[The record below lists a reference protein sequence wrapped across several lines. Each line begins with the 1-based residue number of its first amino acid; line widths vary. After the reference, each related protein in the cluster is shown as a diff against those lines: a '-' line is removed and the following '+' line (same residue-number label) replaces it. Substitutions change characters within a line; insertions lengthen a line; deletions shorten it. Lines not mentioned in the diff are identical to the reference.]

1 MKKILI
7 IILTLLLCTGCFD
20 YKEINDLAIINAIGV
35 DYEDDEYIITL
46 EILNDQIDKDSSKI
60 TSYTKVGHGKNLT
73 SAIENA
79 ADKLSKQ
86 LIFNHI
92 KLMIL
97 SKSIIEEKFE
107 NIIDLFLRNTYFR
120 ENFYVI
126 SATKNKPETLLN
138 HTTNEAPI
146 ASTAITDTLESIRY
160 SSNTN
165 VLKKFDEI
173 VEEVIT
179 YGIDTCFSNIT
190 LKDNE
195 FIVDGMSIFNNYS
208 YKSNLSNEYVKIYNL
223 LTDNFDRPTYTI
235 NYDNLSFTTA
245 INNGKINAEI
255 KSGTIN
261 VTGNLMGR
269 IIDNDPKYNIR
280 DPKNLE
286 RIDNDFTNLLNKKIP
301 EFIKVLQDNNSD
313 ILGITKNYYKKTR
326 TKNKDYWLKLDI
338 KSNIKF
344 NINKKGLIYDVERE
358 SWKRIIVYLYISYHT
373 FFF

>member
-35 DYEDDEYIITL
+35 DYEDDEYVITL

-146 ASTAITDTLESIRY
+146 ASTAITDTLESTRY

-235 NYDNLSFTTA
+235 NYDNLAFTTA
-245 INNGKINAEI
+245 INNGKINTEI

-313 ILGITKNYYKKTR
+313 ILGITRNYYKKTR
-326 TKNKDYWLKLDI
+326 TKDKDYWLKLDI

>member
-35 DYEDDEYIITL
+35 DYENDEYVITL

-208 YKSNLSNEYVKIYNL
+208 YKSNLNNEYVKIYNL

-245 INNGKINAEI
+245 INNGKINTEI

-261 VTGNLMGR
+261 ATGNLMGR

-286 RIDNDFTNLLNKKIP
+286 KIDNDFTNLLNKKIS

-313 ILGITKNYYKKTR
+313 ILGITRNYYKKTR
-326 TKNKDYWLKLDI
+326 TKDKDYWLKLDI

-358 SWKRIIVYLYISYHT
+358 SWKRIIDYLYISYHT

>member
-35 DYEDDEYIITL
+35 DYENDEYVITL

-165 VLKKFDEI
+165 ILKKFDEM

-245 INNGKINAEI
+245 INNGKINTEI
-255 KSGTIN
+255 NNGSIN
-261 VTGNLMGR
+261 VNGNLMGR

-280 DPKNLE
+280 DPKSLE
-286 RIDNDFTNLLNKKIP
+286 RIDNDFTNLLNKKIS

-313 ILGITKNYYKKTR
+313 ILGITRNYYKKTR
-326 TKNKDYWLKLDI
+326 TKDKGYWLKLDI

>member
-35 DYEDDEYIITL
+35 DYENDEYIITL

-195 FIVDGMSIFNNYS
+195 FIVDGMSIFNNYN
-208 YKSNLSNEYVKIYNL
+208 YKGNLNNEYVKIYNL

-245 INNGKINAEI
+245 INNGKINTEI
-255 KSGTIN
+255 KNGTIN
-261 VTGNLMGR
+261 ATGNLMGR

-286 RIDNDFTNLLNKKIP
+286 KIDNDFTNLLNKKIS

-313 ILGITKNYYKKTR
+313 ILGITRNYYKKTR
-326 TKNKDYWLKLDI
+326 TKDKDYWLKLDI

>member
-35 DYEDDEYIITL
+35 DYENDEYVITL

-126 SATKNKPETLLN
+126 STTKNKPETLLN

-165 VLKKFDEI
+165 VLKKFDEM

-313 ILGITKNYYKKTR
+313 ILGITRNYYKKTR
-326 TKNKDYWLKLDI
+326 TKDKDYWLKLDI

>member
-35 DYEDDEYIITL
+35 DYEDDEYVITL

-165 VLKKFDEI
+165 VLKKFDEM

-223 LTDNFDRPTYTI
+223 LIDNFDRPTYTI

-286 RIDNDFTNLLNKKIP
+286 RIDNDFTNLLNKKIS

-313 ILGITKNYYKKTR
+313 ILGITRNYYKKTR
-326 TKNKDYWLKLDI
+326 TKDKDYWLKLDI

>member
-35 DYEDDEYIITL
+35 DYENDEYVITL

-195 FIVDGMSIFNNYS
+195 FIVDGMSIFNNYN
-208 YKSNLSNEYVKIYNL
+208 YKGNLNNEYVKIYNL

-245 INNGKINAEI
+245 INNGKINTEI

-261 VTGNLMGR
+261 ATGNLMGR

-286 RIDNDFTNLLNKKIP
+286 RIDNDFTNLLNKKIS

-313 ILGITKNYYKKTR
+313 ILGITRNYYKKTR
-326 TKNKDYWLKLDI
+326 TKDKDYWLKLDI

>member
-35 DYEDDEYIITL
+35 DYEDDEYVITL

-223 LTDNFDRPTYTI
+223 LIDNFDRPTYTI

-255 KSGTIN
+255 NNGSIN

-313 ILGITKNYYKKTR
+313 ILGITRNYYKKTR
-326 TKNKDYWLKLDI
+326 TKDKDYWLKLDI

>member
-35 DYEDDEYIITL
+35 DYENDEYVITL

-208 YKSNLSNEYVKIYNL
+208 YKSNLNNEYVKIYNL

-245 INNGKINAEI
+245 INNGKINTEI

-286 RIDNDFTNLLNKKIP
+286 RIDNDFTNLLNKKIS

-313 ILGITKNYYKKTR
+313 ILGITRNYYKKTR
-326 TKNKDYWLKLDI
+326 TKDKDYWLKLDI

>member
-35 DYEDDEYIITL
+35 DYENDEYVITL

-165 VLKKFDEI
+165 VLKKFDEM

-235 NYDNLSFTTA
+235 NYDNLAFTTA
-245 INNGKINAEI
+245 INNGKINTEI

-313 ILGITKNYYKKTR
+313 ILGITRNYYKKTR
-326 TKNKDYWLKLDI
+326 TKDKDYWLKLDI

>member
-35 DYEDDEYIITL
+35 DYEDNEYIITL

-165 VLKKFDEI
+165 VLKKFDEM

-223 LTDNFDRPTYTI
+223 LIDNFDRPTYTI

-313 ILGITKNYYKKTR
+313 ILGITRNYYKKTR
-326 TKNKDYWLKLDI
+326 TKDKDYWLKLDI

>member
-35 DYEDDEYIITL
+35 DYENDEYVITL

-173 VEEVIT
+173 IEEVIT

-245 INNGKINAEI
+245 INNGKINTEI

-286 RIDNDFTNLLNKKIP
+286 RIDNDFTNLLNKKIS

-313 ILGITKNYYKKTR
+313 ILGITRNYYKKTR
-326 TKNKDYWLKLDI
+326 TKDKDYWLKLNI

>member
-35 DYEDDEYIITL
+35 DYEDDEYVITL

-165 VLKKFDEI
+165 VLKKFDEM

-223 LTDNFDRPTYTI
+223 LIDNFDRPTYTI

-313 ILGITKNYYKKTR
+313 ILGITKNFYKKTR

>member
-35 DYEDDEYIITL
+35 DYENDEYVITL

-245 INNGKINAEI
+245 INNGKINTEI
-255 KSGTIN
+255 KNGTIN

-286 RIDNDFTNLLNKKIP
+286 KIDNDFTNLLNKKIS
-301 EFIKVLQDNNSD
+301 EFIKVLQDNKSD
-313 ILGITKNYYKKTR
+313 ILGITRNYYKKTR
-326 TKNKDYWLKLDI
+326 TKDKDYWLKLDI

>member
-35 DYEDDEYIITL
+35 DYENDEYVITL

-60 TSYTKVGHGKNLT
+60 TSYTKVGHGKTLT

-138 HTTNEAPI
+138 HTTNESPI
-146 ASTAITDTLESIRY
+146 ASTAIIDTLESISY

-165 VLKKFDEI
+165 ILKMFDEI
-173 VEEVIT
+173 IEEVIT

-190 LKDNE
+190 LKDDE
-195 FIVDGMSIFNNYS
+195 FIIDGMSIFNNYN
-208 YKSNLSNEYVKIYNL
+208 YKGNLNNEYVKIYNL

-235 NYDNLSFTTA
+235 NYDNLSFTVA
-245 INNGKINAEI
+245 INNGKLNTEINNGI
-255 KSGTIN
+255 INISGNI
-261 VTGNLMGR
+261 MGR
-269 IIDNDPKYNIR
+269 IIDNDPEFNIR

-286 RIDNDFTNLLNKKIP
+286 RIDNDFTNLLDKKIE
-301 EFIKVLQDNNSD
+301 EFIKVLQDNNTD

-326 TKNKDYWLKLDI
+326 TKDKDYWLKLDI
-338 KSNIKF
+338 KSDIKF

-358 SWKRIIVYLYISYHT
+358 S
-373 FFF
+373 

>member
-35 DYEDDEYIITL
+35 DYENDEYVITL

-165 VLKKFDEI
+165 VLKKFDEM

-208 YKSNLSNEYVKIYNL
+208 FKSNLSNEYVKIYNL

-235 NYDNLSFTTA
+235 NYDNLAFTTA

-255 KSGTIN
+255 NNGSIN

-313 ILGITKNYYKKTR
+313 ILGITRNYYKKTR
-326 TKNKDYWLKLDI
+326 TKDKDYWLKLDI

>member
-35 DYEDDEYIITL
+35 DYENDEYVITL

-126 SATKNKPETLLN
+126 SARKNKPETLLN

-195 FIVDGMSIFNNYS
+195 FIVDGMSIFNNYN
-208 YKSNLSNEYVKIYNL
+208 YKGNLNNEYVKIYNL

-245 INNGKINAEI
+245 INNGKINTEI

-261 VTGNLMGR
+261 ATGNLMGR

-286 RIDNDFTNLLNKKIP
+286 RIDNDFTNLLNKKIS

-313 ILGITKNYYKKTR
+313 ILGITRNYYKKTR
-326 TKNKDYWLKLDI
+326 TKDKDYWLKLNI

>member
-35 DYEDDEYIITL
+35 DYENDEYVITL

-97 SKSIIEEKFE
+97 SKSVVENKFE

-138 HTTNEAPI
+138 HTTNESPI
-146 ASTAITDTLESIRY
+146 ASTAIIDTLESISY

-165 VLKKFDEI
+165 LLKKFDEI
-173 VEEVIT
+173 IEEVIT

-190 LKDNE
+190 LKDDE
-195 FIVDGMSIFNNYS
+195 FIIDGMSIFNNYN
-208 YKSNLSNEYVKIYNL
+208 YKGNLNSEYVKIYKL
-223 LTDNFDRPTYTI
+223 LTDNFDRPSYTI
-235 NYDNLSFTTA
+235 NYNNLSFTVA
-245 INNGKINAEI
+245 INNGKLKTEINNG
-255 KSGTIN
+255 SIN
-261 VTGNLMGR
+261 VNGNLMGR
-269 IIDNDPKYNIR
+269 ILDNDPAFNIR

-286 RIDNDFTNLLNKKIP
+286 RIDNDFTNLLNKKIS

-326 TKNKDYWLKLDI
+326 TKDKDYWLKLDI

-358 SWKRIIVYLYISYHT
+358 SWKKIIVYLYISYHT

>member
-35 DYEDDEYIITL
+35 DYENDEYVITL

-60 TSYTKVGHGKNLT
+60 TSYTKVGYGKNLT

-165 VLKKFDEI
+165 VLKKFDEM

-245 INNGKINAEI
+245 ISNGKINTEI

-269 IIDNDPKYNIR
+269 IIDNDPKFNIR

-286 RIDNDFTNLLNKKIP
+286 RIDNDFTNLLNKKIS

-313 ILGITKNYYKKTR
+313 ILGITRNYYKKTR
-326 TKNKDYWLKLDI
+326 TKDKDYWLKLDI

>member
-35 DYEDDEYIITL
+35 DYENDEYVITL

-208 YKSNLSNEYVKIYNL
+208 YKSNLNNEYVKIYNL

-245 INNGKINAEI
+245 INNGKINTEI

-269 IIDNDPKYNIR
+269 IIDNAPKYNIR

-286 RIDNDFTNLLNKKIP
+286 RIDNDFTNLLNKKIS

-313 ILGITKNYYKKTR
+313 ILGITRNYYKKTR
-326 TKNKDYWLKLDI
+326 TKDKDYWLKLDI

>member
-1 MKKILI
+1 MKKILV
-7 IILTLLLCTGCFD
+7 IILTLLFCTGCFD
-20 YKEINDLAIINAIGV
+20 YKEINDLAIISAIGI
-35 DYEDDEYIITL
+35 DYENDEYIITL
-46 EILNDQIDKDSSKI
+46 EILNDQIDKASSKI
-60 TSYTKVGHGKNLT
+60 TSYTKTGSGKTPT

-79 ADKLSKQ
+79 ADKLSKE

-97 SKSIIEEKFE
+97 SKSIVETKFD

-126 SATKNKPETLLN
+126 SSTDTKPEDLLN

-146 ASTAITDTLESIRY
+146 ASTAITDTLESISY

-165 VLKKFDEI
+165 ILKKFDEI
-173 VEEVIT
+173 IEEVIT

-223 LTDNFDRPTYTI
+223 LIDNFDRPTYTI

-313 ILGITKNYYKKTR
+313 ILGITRNYYKKTR
-326 TKNKDYWLKLDI
+326 TKDKDYWLKLDI

-358 SWKRIIVYLYISYHT
+358 SWKKIIVYLYISYHT

>member
-35 DYEDDEYIITL
+35 DYENDEYVITL

-223 LTDNFDRPTYTI
+223 LIDNFDRPTYTI

-255 KSGTIN
+255 NNGSIN

-313 ILGITKNYYKKTR
+313 ILGITRNYYKKTR
-326 TKNKDYWLKLDI
+326 TKDKDYWLKLDI

>member
-35 DYEDDEYIITL
+35 DYENDEYVITL

-195 FIVDGMSIFNNYS
+195 FIVDGMSIFNNYN
-208 YKSNLSNEYVKIYNL
+208 YKGNLNNEYVKIYNL

-245 INNGKINAEI
+245 INNGKINTEI

-261 VTGNLMGR
+261 ATGNLMGR

-286 RIDNDFTNLLNKKIP
+286 KIDNDFTNLLNKKIS

-313 ILGITKNYYKKTR
+313 ILGITRNYYKKTR
-326 TKNKDYWLKLDI
+326 TKDKDYWLKLDI

>member
-35 DYEDDEYIITL
+35 DYENDEYVITL

-60 TSYTKVGHGKNLT
+60 TSYTKVGHGKTLT

-208 YKSNLSNEYVKIYNL
+208 YKSNLNNEYVKIYNL

-245 INNGKINAEI
+245 INNGKINTEI

-269 IIDNDPKYNIR
+269 IIDNDPAFNIR

-326 TKNKDYWLKLDI
+326 TKDKDYWLKLDI

-358 SWKRIIVYLYISYHT
+358 S
-373 FFF
+373 

>member
-165 VLKKFDEI
+165 VLKKFDEM

-245 INNGKINAEI
+245 INNGKINTEI

-261 VTGNLMGR
+261 ITGNLMGR

-286 RIDNDFTNLLNKKIP
+286 RIDNDFTNLLNKKIS

-313 ILGITKNYYKKTR
+313 ILGITRNYYKKTR
-326 TKNKDYWLKLDI
+326 TKDKDYWLKLDI

>member
-35 DYEDDEYIITL
+35 DYENDEYVITL

-313 ILGITKNYYKKTR
+313 ILGITRNYYKKTR
-326 TKNKDYWLKLDI
+326 TKDKDYWLKLDI
-338 KSNIKF
+338 KSKIKF

>member
-35 DYEDDEYIITL
+35 DYENDEYVITL

-208 YKSNLSNEYVKIYNL
+208 YKSNLNNEYVKIYNL

-245 INNGKINAEI
+245 INNGKINTEI
-255 KSGTIN
+255 KNGTIN

-286 RIDNDFTNLLNKKIP
+286 KIDNDFTNLLNKKIS

-313 ILGITKNYYKKTR
+313 ILGITRNYYKKTR
-326 TKNKDYWLKLDI
+326 TKDKDYWLKLDI

>member
-35 DYEDDEYIITL
+35 DYENDEYVITL

-165 VLKKFDEI
+165 VLKKFDEM

-269 IIDNDPKYNIR
+269 IIDNDPKFNIR

-313 ILGITKNYYKKTR
+313 ILGITRNYYKKTR
-326 TKNKDYWLKLDI
+326 TKDKDYWLKLDI

>member
-35 DYEDDEYIITL
+35 DYENDEYVITL

-107 NIIDLFLRNTYFR
+107 NIVDLFLRNTYFR

-165 VLKKFDEI
+165 VLKKFDEM

-223 LTDNFDRPTYTI
+223 LIDNFDRPTYTI

-245 INNGKINAEI
+245 INNGKINTEI

-313 ILGITKNYYKKTR
+313 ILGITRNYYKKTR
-326 TKNKDYWLKLDI
+326 TKDKDYWLKLDI

>member
-35 DYEDDEYIITL
+35 DYENDEYVITL

-223 LTDNFDRPTYTI
+223 LIDNFDRPTYTI

-313 ILGITKNYYKKTR
+313 ILGITRNYYKKTR
-326 TKNKDYWLKLDI
+326 TKDKDYWLKLDI

>member
-165 VLKKFDEI
+165 VLKKFDEM

-245 INNGKINAEI
+245 INNGKINTEI

-286 RIDNDFTNLLNKKIP
+286 RIDNDFTNLLNKKIS

-313 ILGITKNYYKKTR
+313 ILGITRNYYKKTR
-326 TKNKDYWLKLDI
+326 TKDKDYWLKLDI

>member
-35 DYEDDEYIITL
+35 DYENDEYVITL

-286 RIDNDFTNLLNKKIP
+286 RIDNDFTNLLNKKIS

-313 ILGITKNYYKKTR
+313 ILGITRNYYKKTR
-326 TKNKDYWLKLDI
+326 TKDKDYWLKLDI